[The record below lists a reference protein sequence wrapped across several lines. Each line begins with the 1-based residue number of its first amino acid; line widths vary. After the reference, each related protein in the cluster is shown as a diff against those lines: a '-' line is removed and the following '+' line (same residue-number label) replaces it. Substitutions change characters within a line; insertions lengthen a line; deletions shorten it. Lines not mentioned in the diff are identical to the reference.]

1 MRRRDEREAWTA
13 AIEGREPKKA
23 NKYSA
28 ERKNGFASK
37 KEARIAAELQILEKA
52 GKIKDLKM
60 QVPIVL
66 VEGRDGVRGLKYVAD
81 FTYCDLAGTKHVV
94 DAKGYRKNAVYLVK
108 KKLAY
113 LLKGIQIEEV

>member
-1 MRRRDEREAWTA
+1 MMRKLDDREAWTA
-13 AIEGREPKKA
+13 FCEGREPKKA

-66 VEGRDGVRGLKYVAD
+66 VEGRDGVRGVTYIAD
-81 FTYCDLAGTKHVV
+81 FVFYEGGVKRIL
-94 DAKGYRKNAVYLVK
+94 DAKGCRTAIFKLK
-108 KKLAY
+108 KRLAY
-113 LLKGIQIEEV
+113 LLLGLTIEEV